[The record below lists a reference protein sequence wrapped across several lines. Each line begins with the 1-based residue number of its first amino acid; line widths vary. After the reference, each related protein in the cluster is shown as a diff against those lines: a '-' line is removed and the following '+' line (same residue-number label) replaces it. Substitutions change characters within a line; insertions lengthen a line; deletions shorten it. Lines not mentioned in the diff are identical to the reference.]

1 MSSQQPGVPQTR
13 RPSVAPRPAVPPLT
27 TALMATLLALLIA
40 SLLAAC
46 GAPTIGAAP
55 HAASHATSS
64 ATSSAMAGVSGTS
77 TTKPSTVYFSAYPN
91 QISALDAATG
101 ALRWRAHISEQP
113 LRPLFA
119 QGAVYFA
126 SQALTGPT
134 TGASYVSALR
144 ASDGALLWRHKLGDF
159 VLSPPSD
166 AALAWANGVVYL
178 SAQANI
184 YAIRASDGAQLW
196 KAKLPTDTAP
206 PAVSDGMVYT
216 LTWSDGPGEQLF
228 VLNASTGAIRWH
240 SAILTGGANEPN
252 APLVAGGMI
261 YADTGD
267 ALYALLVS
275 GGALRWQAK
284 LPGFSFTPT
293 LVNGVVYDGN
303 GGMNAFQATTG
314 QLLWSVTVSTPPFE
328 DITQADAAGAYVA
341 SYKSFIAYDPTNGKQ
356 RWSVTP
362 LGNSGGA
369 FLTLAGGAISAV
381 AGNAVAALNTTNGAT
396 RWRTTLPA
404 GAQAGWPPTIG

>member
-1 MSSQQPGVPQTR
+1 MSSQQPDVPQTR
-13 RPSVAPRPAVPPLT
+13 RPPVAPRPTVPPLT

-55 HAASHATSS
+55 DAASH
-64 ATSSAMAGVSGTS
+64 ATSSAMAGVSRAS
-77 TTKPSTVYFSAYPN
+77 AARPSTVYFSAYPN

-134 TGASYVSALR
+134 TGVSYVSALR

-178 SAQANI
+178 AAQANI

-196 KAKLPTDTAP
+196 RATLPANTAP
-206 PAVSDGMVYT
+206 PAVSDGVVYT
-216 LTWSDGPGEQLF
+216 LTWSDGPGDQLF
-228 VLNASTGAIRWH
+228 ALNASTGAIRWH
-240 SAILTGGANEPN
+240 SATLTGGANQPN

-314 QLLWSVTVSTPPFE
+314 QLLWSVTLSTPPFE
-328 DITQADAAGAYVA
+328 DITQADATGAYVA
-341 SYKSFIAYDPTNGKQ
+341 SYQSFIAFDPGNGKQ

-362 LGNSGGA
+362 LDNSGGA
-369 FLTLAGGAISAV
+369 FLTLAGDAIYAV

-396 RWRTTLPA
+396 RWRATLPA
-404 GAQAGWPPTIG
+404 GAQAGWPPTVG